1 MADLADLLSSVI
13 NTKNMYL
20 SYFIETFFLISILH
34 SNWPAYIGQKSPHTT
49 HKLRRNSVHQ

>member
-20 SYFIETFFLISILH
+20 SYFIETFFLISILY
-34 SNWPAYIGQKSPHTT
+34 SNWPAYIGNRSHLILLITT
-49 HKLRRNSVHQ
+49 T